1 MHAPIVS
8 IAAGTRHN
16 RHDLLR
22 RRLESQLLRNS
33 LRLGAA
39 ILITAAVATW
49 CERIAFVWYPLLAVV
64 VVLDD
69 NTDQTLGQATA
80 RIGGTLLG
88 GLVTFVVHTIL
99 VGWIGVLVSFL
110 VMLPLLRR
118 LGWQSATGTATLI
131 AIMFLMIPSH
141 VALNWDYVFNRSV
154 DTAVGCLIAI
164 AVGRLFWPLD
174 VLAQLQDLETASRQT
189 LQRQLEAY
197 RHWLTRRQGPPPVP
211 LAAAPMAARLQAID
225 GLVRRESR
233 GPHGRTIRRQR
244 WRQKLLLWQQVQ
256 AHWLHWESLLAG
268 VPWPLEGPLQPLPES
283 LDRLAFL
290 LQGPPAPASPA
301 PALVAPQGWRSLAE
315 ERRLPLLLLLAL
327 AEEQK
332 PLEANLV
339 SLQHLWRRSPC

>member
-1 MHAPIVS
+1 
-8 IAAGTRHN
+8 
-16 RHDLLR
+16 LQ
-22 RRLESQLLRNS
+22 RRLEPQLLRNS
-33 LRLGAA
+33 LRLGTA

-69 NTDQTLGQATA
+69 NTEQTLGQAGA
-80 RIGGTLLG
+80 RIGGTVLG
-88 GLVTFVVHTIL
+88 GLVTFMVHTIL
-99 VGWIGVLVSFL
+99 SGWIGVLVSFL

-131 AIMFLMIPSH
+131 AIMFLLIPSH
-141 VALNWDYVFNRSV
+141 VALDWDYVFNRSL

-174 VLAQLQDLETASRQT
+174 VLAQLQDLETACRQA

-197 RHWLTRRQGPPPVP
+197 RHWLPQRQGPPPVP

-225 GLVRRESR
+225 GLVRRELH
-233 GPHGRTIRRQR
+233 GPYGRTIRRQR

-256 AHWLHWESLLAG
+256 THWLHWESLLAG
-268 VPWPLEGPLQPLPES
+268 VSWPVEGPLKPLPEA
-283 LDRLAFL
+283 LDRLAAL
-290 LQGPPAPASPA
+290 LQGPQGAAWPPPAS
-301 PALVAPQGWRSLAE
+301 VAPQGWRSLAE

-332 PLEANLV
+332 PLEANLM
-339 SLQHLWRRSPC
+339 SLQHFWRRSPC